1 MPGGFSSRI
10 AALARRPSGSVADFS
25 DIGVHTC
32 LCLRFIRRRM
42 GKEGDSWPNSDKKPS
57 WLFLRALGRNDRA
70 FFRSPRGSHRSSG
83 RRGIVWDRPMHGRNR
98 CAQPRFAHKKRGEEV
113 LSETSDLGPDFI
125 AGVTMAEIPDGGV
138 KAGHV
143 GGKSALLARSGNE
156 VFAIGAT
163 CSHLGGPLHQ
173 GLIVG
178 HTIRCPWHHA
188 CFSLRSGMAVAA
200 PAFDPLFRWEVA
212 VEGNVV
218 RVKSAIDLPA
228 PSRLPR
234 NGDSSH

>member
-1 MPGGFSSRI
+1 LRHRWDKCEPRSLQRSQLFFASCERPLSPFSPDQRVIANKALRKAVRLPGGFSSRI

-57 WLFLRALGRNDRA
+57 WLFLRAPGRNDRA
-70 FFRSPRGSHRSSG
+70 FFRSPRGGHRSSG
-83 RRGIVWDRPMHGRNR
+83 RRGIFWDRPMHGRNR

-143 GGKSALLARSGNE
+143 GGKSARS
-156 VFAIGAT
+156 
-163 CSHLGGPLHQ
+163 L
-173 GLIVG
+173 
-178 HTIRCPWHHA
+178 
-188 CFSLRSGMAVAA
+188 VAA
-200 PAFDPLFRWEVA
+200 MKSSLSEPLAATWGGRFIR
-212 VEGNVV
+212 
-218 RVKSAIDLPA
+218 D
-228 PSRLPR
+228 
-234 NGDSSH
+234 